1 MTTKNPGK
9 LRRMTVI
16 LATLALVLGLAGGAA
31 TLAQGP
37 EQPTGDGD
45 VEFTGGAFGPRFEA
59 LAHRLDLTP
68 QQEEAIVALQQ
79 DNQQNAIEVRK
90 QLLRLHNELE
100 GEMLADEPQEATVV
114 ELTDKIGQLRT
125 ELQVERART
134 QLAVRELLTPEQRDK
149 MMMLKAT
156 HRGAGKHGRHGG
168 EGRWAGRRAGR
179 CGGGCGGGY
188 AGGYGGHGPH
198 GTGTA
203 ECDGDG
209 PKGPHGRGGQ
219 DRDR

>member
-1 MTTKNPGK
+1 MLQNHHTHHRYKHHHHPYKVFLKVQKHQLGIQRK
-9 LRRMTVI
+9 CRYIIQQHHIRLQRVCI
-16 LATLALVLGLAGGAA
+16 QSYLVLI
-31 TLAQGP
+31 
-37 EQPTGDGD
+37 
-45 VEFTGGAFGPRFEA
+45 
-59 LAHRLDLTP
+59 H
-68 QQEEAIVALQQ
+68 QQ

-188 AGGYGGHGPH
+188 AGGYAGHGPH

>member
-9 LRRMTVI
+9 LRRMTII
-16 LATLALVLGLAGGAA
+16 LATMALMLGLAGGAA

-37 EQPTGDGD
+37 EQPTGDD
-45 VEFTGGAFGPRFEA
+45 DTEFTGGAFGPRFEA

-68 QQEEAIVALQQ
+68 EQEEAIVALRQ
-79 DNQQNAIEVRK
+79 DNQQKAIAVRK

-100 GEMLADEPQEATVV
+100 GEMLTDEPKEATVV
-114 ELTDKIGQLRT
+114 ELTKKIGQLRT

-134 QLAVRELLTPEQRDK
+134 RLAVREQLTAEQRDK

-156 HRGAGKHGRHGG
+156 HRGAGGRGGHGRHDG
-168 EGRWAGRRAGR
+168 EGRWAGRRAGG
-179 CGGGCGGGY
+179 CAGGCAGGY
-188 AGGYGGHGPH
+188 AAYGPH
-198 GTGTA
+198 GRGAA

-209 PKGPHGRGGQ
+209 SKGPHGRGGR